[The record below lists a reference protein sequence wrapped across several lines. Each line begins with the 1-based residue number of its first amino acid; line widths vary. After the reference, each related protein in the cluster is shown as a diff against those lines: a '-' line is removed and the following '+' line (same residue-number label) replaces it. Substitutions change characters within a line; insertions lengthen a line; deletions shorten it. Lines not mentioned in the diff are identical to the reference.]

1 MYLDGWNEINGQY
14 AHSFKAFTPL
24 IIFFFLLGFMAGHI
38 PRSFIDDLL
47 ARLDIVDIIDTRVK
61 LKKKGKNYGAC
72 CPFHNEKTP
81 SFSVSQEKQFYHCFG
96 CGAHGNAI
104 DFLME
109 FDRLEFV
116 EAIEEL
122 ASYLGL
128 DVPREQRS
136 GGNGSF
142 QSGPQAS
149 SSEKRNLYDLMGSI
163 AQFYRNQ
170 LKQPASK
177 VAIEY
182 LKDRGLSGEIVQK
195 FGIGYVADEW
205 DLVRKNFGQ
214 NKENQDMLVTGGMLI
229 ENDKGNRYDRFRGR
243 VMFPIRDRRGRVIG
257 FGGRVLGDGTP
268 KYLNSPETPIF
279 HKGKELYG
287 LYEVLQAYREP
298 PQILVVEGYMDV
310 VALAQYGIDYSV
322 ASLGTSTTGDHLQV
336 LFRQTSTVV
345 CCYDGDRA
353 GREAAWRAMEN
364 ALPYLTDGRQ
374 LKFMFLPDG
383 EDPDSYI
390 RQNGKQAFEQQVS
403 NAMPLSEF
411 MFSSLTQQVDMST
424 KEGMAKLS
432 TLAVPLIDKVPGGTL
447 RLYLRELL
455 GRRLGLV
462 DERQLQQLISK
473 QGKEDKRPQ
482 PHKEI
487 KRTPMREVIALLI
500 QNPQYVSMV
509 PDLTS
514 VRDLPIPGLSLFV
527 DVLDKCQAHPHI
539 NTGQLLEHWRN
550 SQNETLLSRL
560 ASWDIPLDEDNQEE
574 IFLDSLDKI
583 IAQCVEKQIENLQ
596 AKARSVGLSAEEK
609 RELLALMLDL
619 KA

>member
-1 MYLDGWNEINGQY
+1 
-14 AHSFKAFTPL
+14 
-24 IIFFFLLGFMAGHI
+24 MAGHI

-47 ARLDIVDIIDTRVK
+47 ARLDIVDIVDPRVK

-104 DFLME
+104 DFMME
-109 FDRLEFV
+109 YERLEFV
-116 EAIEEL
+116 EAIDEL
-122 ASYLGL
+122 ASSLGL

-136 GGNGSF
+136 GGFSN
-142 QSGPQAS
+142 QPTANTE
-149 SSEKRNLYDLMGSI
+149 EKRNLYDVMGSI

-170 LKQPASK
+170 LKTASSK
-177 VAIEY
+177 VAIDY
-182 LKDRGLSGEIVQK
+182 LKERGLSGEIVQK

-214 NKENQDMLVTGGMLI
+214 QPKAQEMLVTGGMLI

-243 VMFPIRDRRGRVIG
+243 VMFPIHDRRGRVIG
-257 FGGRVLGDGTP
+257 FGGRVIGDGTP

-310 VALAQYGIDYSV
+310 VALAQYGVDYSV

-336 LFRQTSTVV
+336 LFRQTNTVV

-353 GREAAWRAMEN
+353 GREAAWRALEN
-364 ALPYLTDGRQ
+364 ALSYLKSGNI
-374 LKFMFLPDG
+374 LKFLFLPDG
-383 EDPDSYI
+383 EDPDSFI
-390 RQNGKQAFEQQVS
+390 RKNGQEAFEIEVKQAV
-403 NAMPLSEF
+403 PLSRYLF
-411 MFSSLTQQVDMST
+411 DHLVAQVDMGNN
-424 KEGMAKLS
+424 EGKAALEA
-432 TLAVPLIDKVPGGTL
+432 LAIPLINKVPDASMQGQ
-447 RLYLRELL
+447 LL
-455 GRRLGLV
+455 KILGQKTGIYKKPLLPK
-462 DERQLQQLISK
+462 DSEA
-473 QGKEDKRPQ
+473 RPQ

-500 QNPQYVSMV
+500 QNPSYADMV
-509 PDLTS
+509 PDLSS
-514 VRDLPIPGLSLFV
+514 VRELSLPGLTLLIE
-527 DVLDKCQAHPHI
+527 VLEYCRANPHI
-539 NTGQLLEHWRN
+539 NTGLLLEQWRN
-550 SQNETLLSRL
+550 NKNEALLSRL
-560 ASWDIPLDEDNQEE
+560 ASWEIPTNEDNQED

-583 IAQCVEKQIENLQ
+583 LAQCVEKQIENLQ
-596 AKARSVGLSAEEK
+596 AKARSIGLSADEK

>member
-1 MYLDGWNEINGQY
+1 
-14 AHSFKAFTPL
+14 
-24 IIFFFLLGFMAGHI
+24 MAGHI

-47 ARLDIVDIIDTRVK
+47 ARLDIVDIIDARVK

-310 VALAQYGIDYSV
+310 VALAQYGVDYSV

-482 PHKEI
+482 PNKEI

>member
-1 MYLDGWNEINGQY
+1 
-14 AHSFKAFTPL
+14 
-24 IIFFFLLGFMAGHI
+24 MAGHI

-47 ARLDIVDIIDTRVK
+47 ARLDIVDIIDARVK

-104 DFLME
+104 DFMME
-109 FDRLEFV
+109 FERLEFV

-136 GGNGSF
+136 GGGGQF
-142 QSGPQAS
+142 KSGPQAS
-149 SSEKRNLYDLMGSI
+149 SSEKRSLYDLMGSI

-170 LKQPASK
+170 LKQPSSK

-214 NKENQDMLVTGGMLI
+214 NKDNQDMLVTGGMLI

-243 VMFPIRDRRGRVIG
+243 IMFPIRDRRGRVIG
-257 FGGRVLGDGTP
+257 FGGRVLSEGTP

-287 LYEVLQAYREP
+287 LYEVLQAHREP
-298 PQILVVEGYMDV
+298 AQILVVEGYMDV
-310 VALAQYGIDYSV
+310 VALAQYGVDYSV
-322 ASLGTSTTGDHLQV
+322 ASLGTSTTGDHIQM
-336 LFRQTSTVV
+336 LFRQTNTVV

-353 GREAAWRAMEN
+353 GKEAAWRALEN
-364 ALPYLTDGRQ
+364 ALQFLKTGNT
-374 LKFMFLPDG
+374 LKFLFLPDG
-383 EDPDSYI
+383 EDPDSYV
-390 RQNGKQAFEQQVS
+390 RKYGKAAFEQQIEQ
-403 NAMPLSEF
+403 ATPLSSYLFDNLIE
-411 MFSSLTQQVDMST
+411 LHQINLGNN
-424 KEGMAKLS
+424 EGKSALRAYAS
-432 TLAVPLIDKVPGGTL
+432 ALIDKIPDP
-447 RLYLRELL
+447 YFQELL
-455 GRRLGLV
+455 EKLL
-462 DERQLQQLISK
+462 DERTGFDNRLRQPRKKIS
-473 QGKEDKRPQ
+473 ETRPQ

-500 QNPQYVSMV
+500 QNPSYAQMV
-509 PDLTS
+509 PDLSS
-514 VRDLPIPGLSLFV
+514 VRDLSIPGLSLFA

-550 SQNETLLSRL
+550 SQNEALLSRL

>member
-1 MYLDGWNEINGQY
+1 
-14 AHSFKAFTPL
+14 
-24 IIFFFLLGFMAGHI
+24 MAGHI

-47 ARLDIVDIIDTRVK
+47 ARLDIVDIIDARVK

-96 CGAHGNAI
+96 CGVHGNAI
-104 DFLME
+104 DFIME
-109 FDRLEFV
+109 FERLDFV

-136 GGNGSF
+136 GGGGQFS
-142 QSGPQAS
+142 SGPQAS
-149 SSEKRNLYDLMGSI
+149 SSEKRSLYDIMGSI

-170 LKQPASK
+170 LKQPTSK

-214 NKENQDMLVTGGMLI
+214 NKDNQDMLVTGGMLI

-243 VMFPIRDRRGRVIG
+243 IMFPIRDRRGRVIG

-298 PQILVVEGYMDV
+298 PRILVVEGYMDV
-310 VALAQYGIDYSV
+310 VALAQYGVDYSV
-322 ASLGTSTTGDHLQV
+322 ASLGTSTTGDHIQM
-336 LFRQTSTVV
+336 LFRQTNTVV

-353 GREAAWRAMEN
+353 GKEAAWRALEN
-364 ALPYLTDGRQ
+364 ALQYLKTGNT
-374 LKFMFLPDG
+374 LKFLFLPDG
-383 EDPDSYI
+383 EDPDSYV
-390 RQNGKQAFEQQVS
+390 RKYGKQAFEQQIEQ
-403 NAMPLSEF
+403 ATPLSSYLFDNLIE
-411 MFSSLTQQVDMST
+411 LHQINLGNN
-424 KEGMAKLS
+424 EGKSALRAYAS
-432 TLAVPLIDKVPGGTL
+432 ALIDKIPDP
-447 RLYLRELL
+447 YFQELL
-455 GRRLGLV
+455 EKLL
-462 DERQLQQLISK
+462 DERTGFDNRLRQPRKKTGES
-473 QGKEDKRPQ
+473 RPQ

-500 QNPQYVSMV
+500 QNPSYAQMV
-509 PDLTS
+509 PDLSS
-514 VRDLPIPGLSLFV
+514 VRDLSIPVLSLFV

-539 NTGQLLEHWRN
+539 NTGKLLEHWRN

-583 IAQCVEKQIENLQ
+583 IAQCVEKQIENLHS
-596 AKARSVGLSAEEK
+596 KARSVGLSAEEK

>member
-1 MYLDGWNEINGQY
+1 
-14 AHSFKAFTPL
+14 
-24 IIFFFLLGFMAGHI
+24 MAGHI

-47 ARLDIVDIIDTRVK
+47 ARLDIVDIIDARVK

-104 DFLME
+104 DFMME
-109 FDRLEFV
+109 FERLEFV

-136 GGNGSF
+136 GGGGQF
-142 QSGPQAS
+142 KSGPQAS
-149 SSEKRNLYDLMGSI
+149 SSEKRSLYDLMGSI

-170 LKQPASK
+170 LKQPSSK

-214 NKENQDMLVTGGMLI
+214 NKDNQDMLVTGGMLI

-243 VMFPIRDRRGRVIG
+243 IMFPIRDRRGRVIG

-298 PQILVVEGYMDV
+298 PRILVVEGYMDV
-310 VALAQYGIDYSV
+310 VALAQYGVDYSV
-322 ASLGTSTTGDHLQV
+322 ASLGTSTTGDHIQM
-336 LFRQTSTVV
+336 LFRQTNTVV

-353 GREAAWRAMEN
+353 GKEAAWRALEN
-364 ALPYLTDGRQ
+364 ALQFLKTGNT
-374 LKFMFLPDG
+374 LKFLFLPDG
-383 EDPDSYI
+383 EDPDSYV
-390 RQNGKQAFEQQVS
+390 RKYGKAAFEQQIEQ
-403 NAMPLSEF
+403 ATPLSSYLFDNLIE
-411 MFSSLTQQVDMST
+411 LHQINLGNN
-424 KEGMAKLS
+424 EGKSALRAYAS
-432 TLAVPLIDKVPGGTL
+432 ALIDKIPDP
-447 RLYLRELL
+447 YFQELL
-455 GRRLGLV
+455 EKLL
-462 DERQLQQLISK
+462 DERTGFDNRLRQPRKKIS
-473 QGKEDKRPQ
+473 ETRPQ

-500 QNPQYVSMV
+500 QNPSYAQMV
-509 PDLTS
+509 PDLSS
-514 VRDLPIPGLSLFV
+514 VRDLSIPGLSLFA

-550 SQNETLLSRL
+550 SQNEALLSRL

>member
-1 MYLDGWNEINGQY
+1 
-14 AHSFKAFTPL
+14 
-24 IIFFFLLGFMAGHI
+24 MAGHI
-38 PRSFIDDLL
+38 PRSFIDNLL
-47 ARLDIVDIIDTRVK
+47 ARLDIVDIIDARVK

-104 DFLME
+104 DFIME
-109 FDRLEFV
+109 FERLEFV

-136 GGNGSF
+136 GGGGQF
-142 QSGPQAS
+142 KSGPQAS
-149 SSEKRNLYDLMGSI
+149 SSEKRSLYDLMGSI

-214 NKENQDMLVTGGMLI
+214 NKDNQDMLVTGGMLI

-243 VMFPIRDRRGRVIG
+243 IMFPIRDRRGRVIG

-298 PQILVVEGYMDV
+298 PRILVVEGYMDV
-310 VALAQYGIDYSV
+310 VALAQYGVDYSV
-322 ASLGTSTTGDHLQV
+322 ASLGTSTTGDHIQM
-336 LFRQTSTVV
+336 LFRQTNTVV

-353 GREAAWRAMEN
+353 GKEAAWRALEN
-364 ALPYLTDGRQ
+364 ALQYLKTGNT
-374 LKFMFLPDG
+374 LKFLFLPDG
-383 EDPDSYI
+383 EDPDSYV
-390 RQNGKQAFEQQVS
+390 RKYGKQAFEQQIEQ
-403 NAMPLSEF
+403 ATPLSSYLFDNLIE
-411 MFSSLTQQVDMST
+411 LHQINLGNN
-424 KEGMAKLS
+424 EGKSALRAYAS
-432 TLAVPLIDKVPGGTL
+432 ALIDKIPDP
-447 RLYLRELL
+447 YFQELL
-455 GRRLGLV
+455 EKLL
-462 DERQLQQLISK
+462 DERTGFDNRLRQPRKKTS
-473 QGKEDKRPQ
+473 ETRPQ

-500 QNPQYVSMV
+500 QNPSYAQMV
-509 PDLTS
+509 PDLSS
-514 VRDLPIPGLSLFV
+514 VRDLSIPGLSLFV

-539 NTGQLLEHWRN
+539 NTGQVLEHWRN

-560 ASWDIPLDEDNQEE
+560 ASWDIPLAEDNLEE

>member
-1 MYLDGWNEINGQY
+1 
-14 AHSFKAFTPL
+14 
-24 IIFFFLLGFMAGHI
+24 MAGHI

-47 ARLDIVDIIDTRVK
+47 ARLDIVDIVDARVK

-96 CGAHGNAI
+96 CGVHGNAI
-104 DFLME
+104 DFIME
-109 FDRLEFV
+109 FERLDFV

-122 ASYLGL
+122 ASFLGL

-136 GGNGSF
+136 GEISTAPRAN
-142 QSGPQAS
+142 
-149 SSEKRNLYDLMGSI
+149 SEQKRNLYDLMGGISN
-163 AQFYRNQ
+163 FYRSQ
-170 LKQPASK
+170 LKISANKPA
-177 VAIEY
+177 IDY
-182 LKDRGLSGEIVQK
+182 LKNRGLSGEIVQK

-214 NKENQDMLVTGGMLI
+214 QKEAQDMLVTGGMLI

-257 FGGRVLGDGTP
+257 FGGRVLEDGTP

-310 VALAQYGIDYSV
+310 VALAQYGVDYAV
-322 ASLGTSTTGDHLQV
+322 ASLGTATSTEQLQT
-336 LFRQTSTVV
+336 LFRQTNTVI

-353 GREAAWRAMEN
+353 GREAARRAMEN
-364 ALPYLTDGRQ
+364 ALEFLNANKV
-374 LKFMFLPDG
+374 LKVLFLPDG
-383 EDPDSYI
+383 DDPDSYI
-390 RQNGKQAFEQQVS
+390 RENGKGAFENEIK
-403 NAMPLSEF
+403 NAES
-411 MFSSLTQQVDMST
+411 
-424 KEGMAKLS
+424 
-432 TLAVPLIDKVPGGTL
+432 LIDFLLTEIKKEAPDTDSRRWGTYVATNAAPL
-447 RLYLRELL
+447 LNKTQDPSLKAYLWRELAL
-455 GRRLGLV
+455 GTGWS
-462 DERQLQQLISK
+462 DFQLQKFLNALLK
-473 QGKEDKRPQ
+473 VNNDNKPQ
-482 PHKEI
+482 PHKEL

-500 QNPQYVSMV
+500 QNPSYADMV
-509 PDLTS
+509 PDLSS
-514 VRDLPIPGLSLFV
+514 VKGLQLPGLSLFV
-527 DVLDKCQAHPHI
+527 EVLDICRVNPHI
-539 NTGQLLEHWRN
+539 STGQLLEHWREN
-550 SQNETLLSRL
+550 KHEALLSRL
-560 ASWDIPLDEDNQEE
+560 ASWEIPLDEDNQED
-574 IFLDSLDKI
+574 IFLDSLDNI
-583 IAQCVEKQIENLQ
+583 LAQCVEKQIENLQ

>member
-1 MYLDGWNEINGQY
+1 
-14 AHSFKAFTPL
+14 
-24 IIFFFLLGFMAGHI
+24 MAGHI

-47 ARLDIVDIIDTRVK
+47 ARLDIVDIIDARVK

-104 DFLME
+104 DFMME
-109 FDRLEFV
+109 FERLEFV

-136 GGNGSF
+136 GGGGQF
-142 QSGPQAS
+142 KSGPQAS
-149 SSEKRNLYDLMGSI
+149 SSEKRSLYDLMGSI

-170 LKQPASK
+170 LKQPSSK

-214 NKENQDMLVTGGMLI
+214 NKDNQDMLVTGGMLI

-243 VMFPIRDRRGRVIG
+243 IMFPIRDRRGRVIG
-257 FGGRVLGDGTP
+257 FGGRVLGEGTP

-287 LYEVLQAYREP
+287 LYEVLQAHREP
-298 PQILVVEGYMDV
+298 AQILVVEGYMDV
-310 VALAQYGIDYSV
+310 VALAQYGVDYSV
-322 ASLGTSTTGDHLQV
+322 ASLGTSTTGDHIQM
-336 LFRQTSTVV
+336 LFRQTNTVV

-353 GREAAWRAMEN
+353 GKEAAWRALEN
-364 ALPYLTDGRQ
+364 ALQFLKTGNT
-374 LKFMFLPDG
+374 LKFLFLPDG
-383 EDPDSYI
+383 EDPDSYV
-390 RQNGKQAFEQQVS
+390 RKYGKAAFEQQIEQ
-403 NAMPLSEF
+403 ATPLSSYLFDNLIE
-411 MFSSLTQQVDMST
+411 LHQINLGNN
-424 KEGMAKLS
+424 EGKSALRAYAS
-432 TLAVPLIDKVPGGTL
+432 ALIDKIPDP
-447 RLYLRELL
+447 YFQELL
-455 GRRLGLV
+455 EKRL
-462 DERQLQQLISK
+462 DERTGFDNRLRQPRKKIS
-473 QGKEDKRPQ
+473 ETRPQ

-500 QNPQYVSMV
+500 QNPSYAQMV
-509 PDLTS
+509 PDLSS
-514 VRDLPIPGLSLFV
+514 VRDLSIPGLSLFA

-550 SQNETLLSRL
+550 SQNEALLSRL

>member
-1 MYLDGWNEINGQY
+1 
-14 AHSFKAFTPL
+14 
-24 IIFFFLLGFMAGHI
+24 MAGHI

-47 ARLDIVDIIDTRVK
+47 ARLDIVDIVDARVK

-104 DFLME
+104 DFMME
-109 FDRLEFV
+109 YERLEFV
-116 EAIEEL
+116 EAIDEL
-122 ASYLGL
+122 ASFLGL
-128 DVPREQRS
+128 EVPREQRS
-136 GGNGSF
+136 GGFSNQPSAN
-142 QSGPQAS
+142 SE
-149 SSEKRNLYDLMGSI
+149 EKRNLYDLMGSI

-170 LKQPASK
+170 LKASSSK
-177 VAIEY
+177 DAINY

-214 NKENQDMLVTGGMLI
+214 QPKAQDMLVSGGMLI

-243 VMFPIRDRRGRVIG
+243 VMFPIHDRRGRVIG

-310 VALAQYGIDYSV
+310 VALAQYGVDYSV

-353 GREAAWRAMEN
+353 GREAAWRALEN
-364 ALPYLTDGRQ
+364 ALSYLKSGNI
-374 LKFMFLPDG
+374 LKFLFLPDG

-390 RQNGKQAFEQQVS
+390 RKHGQEAFEVEVQQAV
-403 NAMPLSEF
+403 PLSRYLF
-411 MFSSLTQQVDMST
+411 DHLVAQVDMGNN
-424 KEGMAKLS
+424 EGKAALEA
-432 TLAVPLIDKVPGGTL
+432 LAIPLINKVPDASMQAQ
-447 RLYLRELL
+447 LL
-455 GRRLGLV
+455 KILGQKTGIYKKPVLP
-462 DERQLQQLISK
+462 
-473 QGKEDKRPQ
+473 KESESRPQ

-500 QNPQYVSMV
+500 QNPSYADMV
-509 PDLTS
+509 PDLSS
-514 VRDLPIPGLSLFV
+514 VRELSLPGLNLLIE
-527 DVLDKCQAHPHI
+527 VLEYCRTNPHI
-539 NTGQLLEHWRN
+539 NTGQLLEQWRN
-550 SQNETLLSRL
+550 SKNEALLSRL
-560 ASWDIPLDEDNQEE
+560 AGWEIPTDEDNQED

-583 IAQCVEKQIENLQ
+583 LAQCVEKQIENLQ
-596 AKARSVGLSAEEK
+596 AKARSIGLSSDEK

>member
-1 MYLDGWNEINGQY
+1 
-14 AHSFKAFTPL
+14 
-24 IIFFFLLGFMAGHI
+24 MAGHI

-47 ARLDIVDIIDTRVK
+47 ARLDIVDIIDARVK

-104 DFLME
+104 DFMME
-109 FDRLEFV
+109 FERLEFV

-136 GGNGSF
+136 GGGGQF
-142 QSGPQAS
+142 KSGPQAS
-149 SSEKRNLYDLMGSI
+149 SSEKRSLYDLMGSI
-163 AQFYRNQ
+163 AKFYRNQ
-170 LKQPASK
+170 LKQPSSK

-214 NKENQDMLVTGGMLI
+214 NKDNQDMLVTGGMLI

-243 VMFPIRDRRGRVIG
+243 IMFPIRDRRGRVIG
-257 FGGRVLGDGTP
+257 FGGRVLGEGTP

-287 LYEVLQAYREP
+287 LYEVLQAHREP
-298 PQILVVEGYMDV
+298 AQILVVEGYMDV
-310 VALAQYGIDYSV
+310 VALAQYGVDYSV
-322 ASLGTSTTGDHLQV
+322 ASLGTSTTGDHIQM
-336 LFRQTSTVV
+336 LFRQTNTVV

-353 GREAAWRAMEN
+353 GKEAAWRALEN
-364 ALPYLTDGRQ
+364 ALQFLKTGNT
-374 LKFMFLPDG
+374 LKFLFLPDG
-383 EDPDSYI
+383 EDPDSYV
-390 RQNGKQAFEQQVS
+390 RKYGKAAFEQQIEQ
-403 NAMPLSEF
+403 ATPLSSYLFDNLIE
-411 MFSSLTQQVDMST
+411 LHQINLGNN
-424 KEGMAKLS
+424 EGKSALRAYAS
-432 TLAVPLIDKVPGGTL
+432 ALIDKIPDP
-447 RLYLRELL
+447 YFQELL
-455 GRRLGLV
+455 EKLL
-462 DERQLQQLISK
+462 DERTGFDNRLRQPRKKIS
-473 QGKEDKRPQ
+473 ETRPQ

-500 QNPQYVSMV
+500 QNPSYAQMV
-509 PDLTS
+509 PDLSS
-514 VRDLPIPGLSLFV
+514 VRDLSIPGLSLFA

-550 SQNETLLSRL
+550 SQNEALLSRL

>member
-1 MYLDGWNEINGQY
+1 
-14 AHSFKAFTPL
+14 
-24 IIFFFLLGFMAGHI
+24 MAGHI

-47 ARLDIVDIIDTRVK
+47 ARLDIVDIIDARVK

-104 DFLME
+104 DFMME
-109 FDRLEFV
+109 FERLEFV

-136 GGNGSF
+136 GGSGQF
-142 QSGPQAS
+142 KSGPQAS
-149 SSEKRNLYDLMGSI
+149 SSEKCSLYDLMGSI

-170 LKQPASK
+170 LKQPSSK

-214 NKENQDMLVTGGMLI
+214 NKDNQDMLVTGGMLI

-243 VMFPIRDRRGRVIG
+243 IMFPIRDRRGRVIG
-257 FGGRVLGDGTP
+257 FGGRVLGEGTP

-287 LYEVLQAYREP
+287 LYEVLQAHREP
-298 PQILVVEGYMDV
+298 AQILVVEGYMDV
-310 VALAQYGIDYSV
+310 VALAQYGVDYSV
-322 ASLGTSTTGDHLQV
+322 ASLGTSTTGDHIQM
-336 LFRQTSTVV
+336 LFRQTNTVV

-353 GREAAWRAMEN
+353 GKEAAWRALEN
-364 ALPYLTDGRQ
+364 ALQFLKTGNT
-374 LKFMFLPDG
+374 LKFLFLPDG
-383 EDPDSYI
+383 EDPDSYV
-390 RQNGKQAFEQQVS
+390 RKYGKAAFEQQIEQ
-403 NAMPLSEF
+403 ATPLSSYLFDNLIE
-411 MFSSLTQQVDMST
+411 LHQINLGNN
-424 KEGMAKLS
+424 EGKSALRAYAS
-432 TLAVPLIDKVPGGTL
+432 ALIDKIPDP
-447 RLYLRELL
+447 YFQELL
-455 GRRLGLV
+455 EKLL
-462 DERQLQQLISK
+462 DERTGFDNRLRQPRKKIS
-473 QGKEDKRPQ
+473 ETRPQ

-500 QNPQYVSMV
+500 QNPSYAQMV
-509 PDLTS
+509 PDLSS
-514 VRDLPIPGLSLFV
+514 VRDLSIPGLSLFA

-550 SQNETLLSRL
+550 SQNEALLSRL

>member
-1 MYLDGWNEINGQY
+1 
-14 AHSFKAFTPL
+14 
-24 IIFFFLLGFMAGHI
+24 MAGHI

-47 ARLDIVDIIDTRVK
+47 ARLDIVDIIDARVK

-104 DFLME
+104 DFMME
-109 FDRLEFV
+109 FERLEFV

-136 GGNGSF
+136 GGSGQF
-142 QSGPQAS
+142 KSGPQAS
-149 SSEKRNLYDLMGSI
+149 SSEKRSLYDLMGSI

-170 LKQPASK
+170 LKQPSSK

-214 NKENQDMLVTGGMLI
+214 NKDNQDMLVTGGMLI

-243 VMFPIRDRRGRVIG
+243 IMFPIRDRRGRVIG
-257 FGGRVLGDGTP
+257 FGGRVLGEGTP

-287 LYEVLQAYREP
+287 LYEVLQAHREP
-298 PQILVVEGYMDV
+298 AQVLVVEGYMDV
-310 VALAQYGIDYSV
+310 VALAQYGVDYSV
-322 ASLGTSTTGDHLQV
+322 ASLGTSTTGDHIQM
-336 LFRQTSTVV
+336 LFRQTNTVV

-353 GREAAWRAMEN
+353 GKEAAWRALEN
-364 ALPYLTDGRQ
+364 ALQFLKTGNT
-374 LKFMFLPDG
+374 LKFLFLPDG
-383 EDPDSYI
+383 EDPDSYV
-390 RQNGKQAFEQQVS
+390 RKYGKAAFEQQIEQ
-403 NAMPLSEF
+403 ATPLSSYLFDNLIE
-411 MFSSLTQQVDMST
+411 LHQINLGNN
-424 KEGMAKLS
+424 EGKSALRAYAS
-432 TLAVPLIDKVPGGTL
+432 ALIDKIPDP
-447 RLYLRELL
+447 YFQELL
-455 GRRLGLV
+455 EKLL
-462 DERQLQQLISK
+462 DERTGFDNRLRQPRKKIS
-473 QGKEDKRPQ
+473 ETRPQ

-500 QNPQYVSMV
+500 QNPSYAQMV
-509 PDLTS
+509 PDLSS
-514 VRDLPIPGLSLFV
+514 VRDLSIPGLSLFA
-527 DVLDKCQAHPHI
+527 DVLDKCQSHPHI

-550 SQNETLLSRL
+550 SQNEALLSRL

>member
-1 MYLDGWNEINGQY
+1 
-14 AHSFKAFTPL
+14 
-24 IIFFFLLGFMAGHI
+24 MAGHI

-47 ARLDIVDIIDTRVK
+47 ARLDIVDIIDARVK

-104 DFLME
+104 DFMME
-109 FDRLEFV
+109 FERLEFV

-122 ASYLGL
+122 AYYLGL

-136 GGNGSF
+136 GG
-142 QSGPQAS
+142 SGQFNSGLQAS
-149 SSEKRNLYDLMGSI
+149 SSEKRSLYDLMGSI

-170 LKQPASK
+170 LKQPSSK

-214 NKENQDMLVTGGMLI
+214 NKDSQDMLVTGGMLI

-243 VMFPIRDRRGRVIG
+243 IMFPIRDRRGRVIG
-257 FGGRVLGDGTP
+257 FGGRVLGEGTP

-287 LYEVLQAYREP
+287 LYEVLQAHREP
-298 PQILVVEGYMDV
+298 AQILVVEGYMDV
-310 VALAQYGIDYSV
+310 VALAQYGVDYSV
-322 ASLGTSTTGDHLQV
+322 ASLGTSTTGDHIQM
-336 LFRQTSTVV
+336 LFRQTNTVV

-353 GREAAWRAMEN
+353 GKEAAWRALEN
-364 ALPYLTDGRQ
+364 ALQFLKTGNT
-374 LKFMFLPDG
+374 LKFLFLPDG
-383 EDPDSYI
+383 EDPDSYV
-390 RQNGKQAFEQQVS
+390 RKYGKAAFEQQIEQ
-403 NAMPLSEF
+403 ATPLSSYLFDNLIE
-411 MFSSLTQQVDMST
+411 LHQINLGNN
-424 KEGMAKLS
+424 EGKSALRAYAS
-432 TLAVPLIDKVPGGTL
+432 ALIDKIPDP
-447 RLYLRELL
+447 YFQELL
-455 GRRLGLV
+455 EKLL
-462 DERQLQQLISK
+462 DERTGFDNRLRQPRKKIS
-473 QGKEDKRPQ
+473 ETRPQ

-500 QNPQYVSMV
+500 QNPSYAQMV
-509 PDLTS
+509 PDLSS
-514 VRDLPIPGLSLFV
+514 VRDLSIPGLSLFA

-550 SQNETLLSRL
+550 SQNEALLSRL

>member
-1 MYLDGWNEINGQY
+1 
-14 AHSFKAFTPL
+14 
-24 IIFFFLLGFMAGHI
+24 MAGHI

-47 ARLDIVDIIDTRVK
+47 ARLDIVDIIDARVK

-104 DFLME
+104 DFMME
-109 FDRLEFV
+109 FERLEFV

-136 GGNGSF
+136 GGSGQFN
-142 QSGPQAS
+142 SGPQAS
-149 SSEKRNLYDLMGSI
+149 SSEKRSLYDLMGSI

-170 LKQPASK
+170 LKQPSSK

-214 NKENQDMLVTGGMLI
+214 NKDNQDMLVTGGMLI

-243 VMFPIRDRRGRVIG
+243 IMFPIRDRRGRVIG
-257 FGGRVLGDGTP
+257 FGGRVLGEGTP

-287 LYEVLQAYREP
+287 LYEVLQAHREP
-298 PQILVVEGYMDV
+298 AQIVVVEGYMDV
-310 VALAQYGIDYSV
+310 VALAQYGVDYSV
-322 ASLGTSTTGDHLQV
+322 ASLGTSTTGDHIQM
-336 LFRQTSTVV
+336 LFRQTNTVV

-353 GREAAWRAMEN
+353 GKEAAWRALEN
-364 ALPYLTDGRQ
+364 ALQFLKTGNT
-374 LKFMFLPDG
+374 LKFLFLPDG
-383 EDPDSYI
+383 EDPDSYV
-390 RQNGKQAFEQQVS
+390 RKYGKAAFEQQIEQ
-403 NAMPLSEF
+403 ATPLSSYLFDNLIE
-411 MFSSLTQQVDMST
+411 LHQINLGNN
-424 KEGMAKLS
+424 EGKSALRAYAS
-432 TLAVPLIDKVPGGTL
+432 ALIDKIPDP
-447 RLYLRELL
+447 YFQELL
-455 GRRLGLV
+455 EKLL
-462 DERQLQQLISK
+462 DERTGFDNRLRQPRKKIS
-473 QGKEDKRPQ
+473 ETRPQ

-500 QNPQYVSMV
+500 QNPSYAQMV
-509 PDLTS
+509 PDLSS
-514 VRDLPIPGLSLFV
+514 VRDLSIPGLSLFA

-550 SQNETLLSRL
+550 SQNEALLSRL

>member
-1 MYLDGWNEINGQY
+1 
-14 AHSFKAFTPL
+14 
-24 IIFFFLLGFMAGHI
+24 MAGHI

-47 ARLDIVDIIDTRVK
+47 ARLDIVDIIDARVK

-287 LYEVLQAYREP
+287 LYEVLKAYREP

-310 VALAQYGIDYSV
+310 VALAQYGVDYSV

>member
-1 MYLDGWNEINGQY
+1 
-14 AHSFKAFTPL
+14 
-24 IIFFFLLGFMAGHI
+24 MAGHI

-47 ARLDIVDIIDTRVK
+47 ARLDIVDIIDARVK
-61 LKKKGKNYGAC
+61 LKKKGKNYSAC

-96 CGAHGNAI
+96 CGVHGNAI
-104 DFLME
+104 DFIMKFE
-109 FDRLEFV
+109 RLEFV

-122 ASYLGL
+122 ASFLGL

-136 GGNGSF
+136 GEISTAPRANTE
-142 QSGPQAS
+142 Q
-149 SSEKRNLYDLMGSI
+149 KRNLYDLMGGIS
-163 AQFYRNQ
+163 QFYRSQ
-170 LKQPASK
+170 LKIAANKP
-177 VAIEY
+177 AIEY
-182 LKDRGLSGEIVQK
+182 LKNRGLSGEIVQK

-214 NKENQDMLVTGGMLI
+214 QKEAQDMLLTGGMLI

-257 FGGRVLGDGTP
+257 FGGRVLEDGTP

-310 VALAQYGIDYSV
+310 VALAQYGVDYSV
-322 ASLGTSTTGDHLQV
+322 ASLGTSTTGDHVQM

-353 GREAAWRAMEN
+353 GKEAAWRALEN
-364 ALPYLTDGRQ
+364 ALEYLKTGNT
-374 LKFMFLPDG
+374 LKFLFLPDG

-390 RQNGKQAFEQQVS
+390 REHGKAAFEQLVQ
-403 NAMPLSEF
+403 NATPLSTYLFDNLIEIHK
-411 MFSSLTQQVDMST
+411 LNLGTT
-424 KEGMAKLS
+424 EGKSALRAHAS
-432 TLAVPLIDKVPGGTL
+432 ALINKIPDS
-447 RLYLRELL
+447 YFQELL
-455 GRRLGLV
+455 EKLL
-462 DERQLQQLISK
+462 DERTGFDNQLRRARVHTQNPT
-473 QGKEDKRPQ
+473 PQ
-482 PHKEI
+482 PHKEL

-500 QNPQYVSMV
+500 QNPSYADMV
-509 PDLTS
+509 PDLSS
-514 VRDLPIPGLSLFV
+514 VKGLPLPGLSLFV
-527 DVLDKCQAHPHI
+527 EVLDKCHAHPHI
-539 NTGQLLEHWRN
+539 NTGQLLEHWRDN
-550 SQNETLLSRL
+550 KHEALLSRL
-560 ASWDIPLDEDNQEE
+560 ASWEIPLDEDNQED

-583 IAQCVEKQIENLQ
+583 LAQCVEKQIENLQ

>member
-1 MYLDGWNEINGQY
+1 
-14 AHSFKAFTPL
+14 
-24 IIFFFLLGFMAGHI
+24 MAGHI

-47 ARLDIVDIIDTRVK
+47 ARLDIVDIIDARVK

-96 CGAHGNAI
+96 CGVHGNAI
-104 DFLME
+104 DFIME
-109 FDRLEFV
+109 FERLEFV

-136 GGNGSF
+136 GSGGQFN
-142 QSGPQAS
+142 SGPQAS
-149 SSEKRNLYDLMGSI
+149 SSEKRSLYDLMGSI

-214 NKENQDMLVTGGMLI
+214 NKDNQDMLVTGGMLI

-243 VMFPIRDRRGRVIG
+243 IMFPIRDRRGRVIG

-298 PQILVVEGYMDV
+298 PRVLVVEGYMDV
-310 VALAQYGIDYSV
+310 VALAQYGVDYSV
-322 ASLGTSTTGDHLQV
+322 ASLGTSTTGDHIQM
-336 LFRQTSTVV
+336 LFRQTNTVV

-353 GREAAWRAMEN
+353 GKEAAWRALEN
-364 ALPYLTDGRQ
+364 ALQYLKTGNT
-374 LKFMFLPDG
+374 LKFLFLPDG
-383 EDPDSYI
+383 EDPDSYV
-390 RQNGKQAFEQQVS
+390 RKYGKQAFEQQIEQ
-403 NAMPLSEF
+403 ATPLSSYLFDNLIE
-411 MFSSLTQQVDMST
+411 LHQINLGNN
-424 KEGMAKLS
+424 EGKSALRAYAS
-432 TLAVPLIDKVPGGTL
+432 ALIDKIPDP
-447 RLYLRELL
+447 YFQELL
-455 GRRLGLV
+455 EKLL
-462 DERQLQQLISK
+462 DERTGFDNRLRQPRKKAS
-473 QGKEDKRPQ
+473 ETRPQ

-500 QNPQYVSMV
+500 QNPSYAQMV
-509 PDLTS
+509 PDLSS
-514 VRDLPIPGLSLFV
+514 VRDLSIPGLSLFV

>member
-1 MYLDGWNEINGQY
+1 
-14 AHSFKAFTPL
+14 
-24 IIFFFLLGFMAGHI
+24 MAGHI

-47 ARLDIVDIIDTRVK
+47 ARLDIVDIIDARVK

-104 DFLME
+104 DFMME
-109 FDRLEFV
+109 FERLEFV

-136 GGNGSF
+136 GGGGQF
-142 QSGPQAS
+142 KSGPQAS
-149 SSEKRNLYDLMGSI
+149 SSEKRSLYDLMGSI

-170 LKQPASK
+170 LKQPSSK

-214 NKENQDMLVTGGMLI
+214 NKDNQDMLVTGGMLI

-243 VMFPIRDRRGRVIG
+243 IMFPIRDRRGRVIG
-257 FGGRVLGDGTP
+257 FGGRVLGEGTP

-287 LYEVLQAYREP
+287 LYEVLQAHREP
-298 PQILVVEGYMDV
+298 AQILVVEGYMDV
-310 VALAQYGIDYSV
+310 VALAQYGVDYSV
-322 ASLGTSTTGDHLQV
+322 ASLGTSTTGDHIQM
-336 LFRQTSTVV
+336 LFRQTNTVV

-353 GREAAWRAMEN
+353 GKEAAWRALEN
-364 ALPYLTDGRQ
+364 ALQFLKTGNT
-374 LKFMFLPDG
+374 LKFLFLPDG
-383 EDPDSYI
+383 EDPDSYV
-390 RQNGKQAFEQQVS
+390 RKYGKAAFEQQIEQ
-403 NAMPLSEF
+403 ATPLSSYLFDNLIE
-411 MFSSLTQQVDMST
+411 LHQINLGNN
-424 KEGMAKLS
+424 EGKSALRAYAS
-432 TLAVPLIDKVPGGTL
+432 ALIDKIPDP
-447 RLYLRELL
+447 YFQELL
-455 GRRLGLV
+455 EKLL
-462 DERQLQQLISK
+462 DERTGFDNRLRQPRKKIS
-473 QGKEDKRPQ
+473 ETRPQ

-500 QNPQYVSMV
+500 QNPSYAQMV
-509 PDLTS
+509 PDLSS
-514 VRDLPIPGLSLFV
+514 VRDLSLPGLSLFA

-550 SQNETLLSRL
+550 SQNEALLSRL

>member
-1 MYLDGWNEINGQY
+1 
-14 AHSFKAFTPL
+14 
-24 IIFFFLLGFMAGHI
+24 MAGHI

-47 ARLDIVDIIDTRVK
+47 ARLDIVDIIDARVK

-104 DFLME
+104 DFMME
-109 FDRLEFV
+109 FERLEFV

-136 GGNGSF
+136 GGGGQF
-142 QSGPQAS
+142 KSGPQAS
-149 SSEKRNLYDLMGSI
+149 SSEKRSLYDLMGSI

-170 LKQPASK
+170 LKQPSSK

-205 DLVRKNFGQ
+205 DLVRKNFSQ
-214 NKENQDMLVTGGMLI
+214 NKDNQDMLVTGGMLI

-243 VMFPIRDRRGRVIG
+243 IMFPIRDRRGRVIG
-257 FGGRVLGDGTP
+257 FGGRVLGEGTP

-287 LYEVLQAYREP
+287 LYEVLQAHREP
-298 PQILVVEGYMDV
+298 AQILVVEGYMDV
-310 VALAQYGIDYSV
+310 VALAQYSVDYSV
-322 ASLGTSTTGDHLQV
+322 ASLGTSTTGDHIQM
-336 LFRQTSTVV
+336 LFRQTNTVV

-353 GREAAWRAMEN
+353 GKEAAWRALEN
-364 ALPYLTDGRQ
+364 ALQFLKTGNT
-374 LKFMFLPDG
+374 LKFLFLPDG
-383 EDPDSYI
+383 EDPDSYV
-390 RQNGKQAFEQQVS
+390 RKYGKAAFEQQIEQ
-403 NAMPLSEF
+403 ATPLSSYLFDNLIE
-411 MFSSLTQQVDMST
+411 LHQINLGNN
-424 KEGMAKLS
+424 EGKSALRAYAS
-432 TLAVPLIDKVPGGTL
+432 ALIDKIPDP
-447 RLYLRELL
+447 YFQELL
-455 GRRLGLV
+455 EKLL
-462 DERQLQQLISK
+462 DERTGFDNRLRQPRKKIS
-473 QGKEDKRPQ
+473 ETRPQ

-500 QNPQYVSMV
+500 QNPSYAQMV
-509 PDLTS
+509 PDLSS
-514 VRDLPIPGLSLFV
+514 VRDLSIPGLSLFA

-550 SQNETLLSRL
+550 SQNEALLSRL

>member
-1 MYLDGWNEINGQY
+1 
-14 AHSFKAFTPL
+14 
-24 IIFFFLLGFMAGHI
+24 MAGHI

-47 ARLDIVDIIDTRVK
+47 ARLDIVDIIDARVK

-310 VALAQYGIDYSV
+310 VALAQYGVDYSV

-390 RQNGKQAFEQQVS
+390 RQYGKQAFEQQVS

>member
-1 MYLDGWNEINGQY
+1 
-14 AHSFKAFTPL
+14 
-24 IIFFFLLGFMAGHI
+24 MAGHI

-47 ARLDIVDIIDTRVK
+47 ARLDIVDIIDARVK

-136 GGNGSF
+136 GGNGSS

-310 VALAQYGIDYSV
+310 VALAQYGVDYSV

>member
-1 MYLDGWNEINGQY
+1 
-14 AHSFKAFTPL
+14 
-24 IIFFFLLGFMAGHI
+24 MAGHI

-47 ARLDIVDIIDTRVK
+47 ARLDIVDIIDARVK

-136 GGNGSF
+136 GGHGSF

-310 VALAQYGIDYSV
+310 VALAQYGVDYSV

-390 RQNGKQAFEQQVS
+390 RQNGKQAFEQQVF

>member
-1 MYLDGWNEINGQY
+1 
-14 AHSFKAFTPL
+14 
-24 IIFFFLLGFMAGHI
+24 MAGHI

-47 ARLDIVDIIDTRVK
+47 ARLDIVDIIDARVK

-104 DFLME
+104 DFMME
-109 FDRLEFV
+109 FERLEFV

-136 GGNGSF
+136 GGGGQFN
-142 QSGPQAS
+142 SGPQSS
-149 SSEKRNLYDLMGSI
+149 SSEKRSLYDLMGSI

-170 LKQPASK
+170 LKQPSSK

-214 NKENQDMLVTGGMLI
+214 NKDNQDMLVTGGMLI

-243 VMFPIRDRRGRVIG
+243 IMFPIRDRRGRVIG
-257 FGGRVLGDGTP
+257 FGGRVLGEGTP

-287 LYEVLQAYREP
+287 LYEVLQAHREP
-298 PQILVVEGYMDV
+298 AQILVVEGYMDV
-310 VALAQYGIDYSV
+310 VALAQYGVDYSV
-322 ASLGTSTTGDHLQV
+322 ASLGTSTTGDHIQM
-336 LFRQTSTVV
+336 LFRQTNTVV

-353 GREAAWRAMEN
+353 GKEAAWRALEN
-364 ALPYLTDGRQ
+364 ALQFLKTGNT
-374 LKFMFLPDG
+374 LKFLFLPDG
-383 EDPDSYI
+383 EDPDSYV
-390 RQNGKQAFEQQVS
+390 RKYGKAAFEQQIEQ
-403 NAMPLSEF
+403 ATPLSSYLFDNLIE
-411 MFSSLTQQVDMST
+411 LHQINLGNN
-424 KEGMAKLS
+424 EGKSALRAYAS
-432 TLAVPLIDKVPGGTL
+432 ALIDKIPDP
-447 RLYLRELL
+447 YFQELL
-455 GRRLGLV
+455 EKLL
-462 DERQLQQLISK
+462 DERTGFDNRLRQPRKKIS
-473 QGKEDKRPQ
+473 ETRPQ

-500 QNPQYVSMV
+500 QNPSYAQMV
-509 PDLTS
+509 PDLSS
-514 VRDLPIPGLSLFV
+514 VRDLSIPGLSLFA

-550 SQNETLLSRL
+550 SQNEALLSRL